1 MFITTCKEEGTQSWS
16 CSGITAEL
24 CDVYP
29 DWVTNKV
36 YYYYRGLCICG
47 FFFVNFT
54 KSISQLFS
62 GENICM
68 MSVSIKILNFEK
80 VLGPNR
86 WTSILDIL
94 NLNGIRWLWGGLLIF
109 LHQEPFNQLNNHN
122 SSHILLDSVLREAS
136 CANCWRHLWPKK
148 GVRVIKKTA
157 RMISSVKDIH
167 SWSVSLQKSMYNNKK
182 NVKSSGT
189 KVLGISLKPRERV
202 QSRSCVGRYRKV
214 RA

>member
-167 SWSVSLQKSMYNNKK
+167 SWSVSLQKSMYN
-182 NVKSSGT
+182 
-189 KVLGISLKPRERV
+189 
-202 QSRSCVGRYRKV
+202 
-214 RA
+214 